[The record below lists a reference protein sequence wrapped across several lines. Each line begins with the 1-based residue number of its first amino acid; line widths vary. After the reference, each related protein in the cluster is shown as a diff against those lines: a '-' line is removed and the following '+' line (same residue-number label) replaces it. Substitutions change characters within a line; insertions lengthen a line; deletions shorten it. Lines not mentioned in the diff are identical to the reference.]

1 MKKILFLFLLLTAAA
16 SAAWGWMQWQQR
28 SSVRDG
34 QGLKLYGNIDIRQV
48 SLAFEISGR
57 ITALLA
63 EEGDHVTNGQVL
75 ARIDTTALSLQ
86 EKKVEADVLAQEHA
100 LRRMRNGSRTE
111 DVARAEAAL
120 HAAVAAQE
128 QAEKNEQ
135 RVRKLRNQN
144 SVSQQDLE
152 NAQTALR
159 IARAQT
165 EEARQ
170 SLALLRAGTRE
181 EDLAAAAS
189 QLDSL
194 RASLAMIRYNISQ
207 GELRAPLEAVVT
219 SRLLEPGDM
228 ASPAMPVFRLSLTS
242 PKWARAYVSETNLGR
257 VRTGMRAR
265 IFCDSFKEPVDG
277 RIGFIS
283 PTAEFTPKSVQT
295 EGLRTS
301 LLYEV
306 RVIADDPQ
314 DRLRLGMPVS
324 IDIPE

>member
-1 MKKILFLFLLLTAAA
+1 MKKLLFALFLLSAAA
-16 SAAWGWMQWQQR
+16 AAAWGWKQWQQQ
-28 SSVRDG
+28 SPVRDG
-34 QGLKLYGNIDIRQV
+34 QGLRLYGNIDIRQV

-57 ITALLA
+57 ITEILA
-63 EEGDHVTNGQVL
+63 EEGDPVSSGQLL

-86 EKKVEADVLAQEHA
+86 EKKVEADIQAQEHM
-100 LRRMRNGSRTE
+100 LRRMRNGSRVEET
-111 DVARAEAAL
+111 ARAEAAL
-120 HAAVAAQE
+120 HAAAAAQE
-128 QAEKNEQ
+128 QAAKNEQ
-135 RVRKLRNQN
+135 RVRKLRAQN
-144 SVSQQDLE
+144 SISQQDLE

-159 IARAQT
+159 VASAQAD
-165 EEARQ
+165 EARQ
-170 SLALLRAGTRE
+170 TLALLHAGTRE
-181 EDLAAAAS
+181 EDLAAAGS

-194 RASLAMIRYNISQ
+194 RASLAMIRHSISQ

-228 ASPAMPVFRLSLTS
+228 ASPATPVFRLSLTS

-265 IFCDSFKEPVDG
+265 ISCDSFREPVDG

-295 EGLRTS
+295 EELRTS

-306 RVIADDPQ
+306 RIITDDPQ

-324 IDIPE
+324 IDIQE